1 MAPIGSPKL
10 ESWIFYLFNA
20 LVRAWIGRF
29 VSDKSTAFYRY
40 LEWAGGPKALRY
52 GRTYFGAMMRCRLR
66 DHIMAHVFFFNVW
79 EPDISHVIETV
90 LEPGDTFIDLGANVG
105 YDTLLASSKVG
116 SGGRVVAIEAA
127 SHIFAQLQVNVDLNQ
142 TANVRAV
149 HVAVSNAPGELVLY
163 GGDAGNQGRTSS
175 LAREGLTPLE
185 TVPML
190 PLDAVLTAEERA
202 GVRMIKMDIEGG
214 ELSVLQRLVATLDL
228 YPYDLHILVELSP
241 DETTRPALA
250 RVFDDLLAQGFEAY
264 TLENDYEVEWYFAWR
279 RPGAPQRIHQVPT
292 YHTDVHFRRPARTG
306 PRAS

>member
-1 MAPIGSPKL
+1 MALANSPKL
-10 ESWIFYLFNA
+10 ESWVFYVVNTLA
-20 LVRAWIGRF
+20 RAWITRF

-52 GRTYFGAMMRCRLR
+52 GRTYFGAIMKCRLH

-79 EPDISHVIETV
+79 EPDISRTIEAV
-90 LEPGDTFIDLGANVG
+90 LKPGDTFIDLGANVG
-105 YDTLLASSKVG
+105 YDTLLASRKVG

-127 SHIFAQLQVNVDLNQ
+127 SHIFAQLQINLDLNR
-142 TANVRAV
+142 TANVRPV

-202 GVRMIKMDIEGG
+202 GVRLIKMDIEGG
-214 ELSVLQRLVATLDL
+214 ELPVLQRLVETLDL
-228 YPYDLHILVELSP
+228 YPRDLNILVELSP
-241 DETTRPALA
+241 DEVTGPALA
-250 RVFDDLLAQGFEAY
+250 RAFDDLLAQGFEAY
-264 TLENDYEVEWYFAWR
+264 TLRNDYEVEWYFAWR
-279 RPGAPQRIHQVPT
+279 RPGTPRRIEQMPT
-292 YHTDVHFRRPARTG
+292 YHTDVHFHRPA
-306 PRAS
+306 